1 MHDIAII
8 GSGAA
13 GLTAAL
19 YALRANKTVLLIEKG
34 SFGGQITFSPLVENF
49 PSQQSLSGSELADKL
64 TEQALAL
71 GADVE
76 VDTAVKVI
84 DKGLTKTVVGES
96 GEYEAKAV
104 IIATGAKHRMLGLE
118 RENDFV
124 GEGISFCAVCDGAFY
139 KDRHVAV
146 IGGGNS
152 ALQEAIL
159 LSKLCS
165 KVTIIQNLDF
175 LTGEEKLQ
183 QQIAAAENVEV
194 IYSTTVSSLIGEE
207 SLKALNLN
215 NEKTGEKSTLEID
228 GMFIAIGLAPQNEA
242 FSDLIELDSYGY
254 ADSDEACITKT
265 EGIFVAGDCRKKTV
279 RQLTTACADGSVSAL
294 AACRYIDSLK

>member
-84 DKGLTKTVVGES
+84 DNGKTKTVVGES

-254 ADSDEACITKT
+254 ADSDEACTTKT
-265 EGIFVAGDCRKKTV
+265 EGVFVAGDCRKKTV